1 MSSER
6 NEYNSKPIFE
16 ILGELATKIYRPP
29 FSALRDD
36 IRSVPEE
43 LRISILIIDFDTAIQ
58 MNGML
63 GFLENSTGL
72 YFLDTIDA
80 FEAIGASKT
89 ANILRTIRGIMS
101 DCGVTVEQLREDF
114 ANCEPNQ
121 ITSFSKLHGEKT
133 SQMSELVDHEASKLY
148 VYDQSGEAIFDLLET
163 YLENR
168 KDRFIASLAGI

>member
-6 NEYNSKPIFE
+6 NEYSSKPIFALLE
-16 ILGELATKIYRPP
+16 ELASKIYSPP

-36 IRSVPEE
+36 LRSTPEE
-43 LRISILIIDFDTAIQ
+43 LRIPILIIDFDTAIQ
-58 MNGML
+58 MNGIP

-72 YFLDTIDA
+72 YFFDTIDA

-89 ANILRTIRGIMS
+89 AHILRTIRGIMS

-114 ANCEPNQ
+114 ANVEPDQ

-133 SQMSELVDHEASKLY
+133 SQMAGLVDNEANKLY
-148 VYDQSGEAIFDLLET
+148 VYDQSGEAIFDLLEI

-168 KDRFIASLAGI
+168 RDRFIALLGSM